1 MGELIVDL
9 AAILGGGT
17 IIAAAAWRWVVQPA
31 FTRAVH
37 EVVQAENAAALKPIM
52 DELSF
57 NSGKSVK
64 DVVIRI
70 DARLGDHI
78 EFHREAR

>member
-1 MGELIVDL
+1 MGEFIVDI
-9 AAILGGGT
+9 AATLGGVT
-17 IIAAAAWRWVVQPA
+17 IIAGAAWRWVIQPA
-31 FTRAVH
+31 FVKVVR

-70 DARLGDHI
+70 DARLGDHL
-78 EFHREAR
+78 EFHQRAS